1 MLVYHENG
9 TLWAKYTEGKAFP
22 EIYIRETLKP
32 GESYQGELYWNLYK
46 YDESTLDF
54 IRPQPGTYQLEGM
67 LRSQPEI
74 KTEKISIEIE
84 QRK

>member
-1 MLVYHENG
+1 MLVYHGNG

-22 EIYIRETLKP
+22 EIYIQKELKR
-32 GESYQGELYWNLYK
+32 GESYQEEYIWNLYK

-54 IRPQPGTYQLEGM
+54 IRPKPGTYQLDGV

-74 KTEKISIEIE
+74 KTKKISIEIE
-84 QRK
+84 QSN